1 VKLKAKRSRPISR
14 FYRSNRAA
22 LARRRVTPKIAPSKY
37 YFVQLLPSF
46 RELCFVIFIKQK
58 CIAQNVSR
66 ATLIARERSGR
77 VKTFTDSLSLSLSL
91 SRARARAHNRF
102 FLCLLLLLR
111 CISTQKR
118 RAGSN
123 NKRIKLRAVA
133 FSGRILAEDLRL
145 ALNGVTKESERREWG
160 EGREWDAKATALH
173 QSQKPDI
180 FYVQRRMI
188 AALARAHS
196 IFGMVLRYVNYFLC
210 H

>member
-1 VKLKAKRSRPISR
+1 
-14 FYRSNRAA
+14 
-22 LARRRVTPKIAPSKY
+22 
-37 YFVQLLPSF
+37 
-46 RELCFVIFIKQK
+46 
-58 CIAQNVSR
+58 
-66 ATLIARERSGR
+66 LIARERSGR

-91 SRARARAHNRF
+91 SLSRARAHDRF

-145 ALNGVTKESERREWG
+145 ALNGVTKESERRE

-188 AALARAHS
+188 AALARADGCLKAFMS
-196 IFGMVLRYVNYFLC
+196 SD
-210 H
+210 